1 MHLIDEVMTVPQSSC
16 SVIKHAHAILLVH
29 AAVLV
34 AFVLGVYVS
43 FSSMFS
49 VDDTI
54 GCDVPLFNFSL
65 LTKVGLAFVWGV
77 MMNVVSPV
85 A

>member
-16 SVIKHAHAILLVH
+16 SVIRHAHAVLLVH
-29 AAVLV
+29 ATVLV
-34 AFVLGVYVS
+34 AFALGVYIS
-43 FSSMFS
+43 FSSMLE
-49 VDDTI
+49 VDETM